1 MRCEICHENL
11 RRDQWRLHHQ
21 TVHADYAQWF
31 RGWSRRFYVIVAG
44 LLPILIILYY
54 LMQIYGGLYITVGGV
69 FILAFSV
76 GVSTRFSCFSVLVRG
91 SLVNGGRIIQD
102 LNSLLVRLSS

>member
-11 RRDQWRLHHQ
+11 RRDRWRPHHQ

-54 LMQIYGGLYITVGGV
+54 LMQIYRGLYVIAGGV

-76 GVSTRFSCFSVLVRG
+76 GGLYQIQLLFRTRQRFAREWRENHPG
-91 SLVNGGRIIQD
+91 SE
-102 LNSLLVRLSS
+102 